1 MTDFTKS
8 DEVAEFFRKQGRN
21 IIPIEPGSKRPIADE
36 DEVMKWKREGCNEI
50 IKEGDPIA
58 MLHGEK
64 SGSWAVD
71 CDDSKILDEFLE
83 DKSKKK
89 NMFIV
94 KTPQNGHHFIWER
107 DPNDFPEKD
116 YVFFDSKKRR
126 IDIRQKGYTLI
137 PPSDHPKT
145 ELGKYQFLTECYT
158 PVKMKWSNFL
168 TILHGNGFF
177 SAEDREESGEKGKKY
192 DYTQL
197 IAGSYKQ
204 GNRRVKQ
211 KSLYI
216 QKRIMGSTEEEAV
229 LAVTKIN
236 ETCIPPID
244 DKEFRENMRSAER
257 YYSNI
262 VKPDI
267 ETQPEGTTNKE
278 NKKQKYDLY
287 EFADII
293 MEKYKFVTTEL
304 KEIYYYS
311 NGVYRPNGDF
321 LISQTCRKIWRE
333 ISIDTKDITEI
344 TKIIMDATGHIPIND
359 FDSDHTKINM
369 KNGMYDITT
378 GKLTEHNPSYLSFT
392 QYHIFYDRTKK
403 CPKFLKFLTKSLE
416 HDVVKICTV
425 LEMMALC
432 FIPRNII
439 EKAFIHVGM
448 GSNGKSTLFNILTA
462 MIGINNITAKTIHD
476 FENNRFSAS
485 ALEGKSAN
493 ISADVGKRGIKN
505 TELIKKLIGGDPID
519 SEKKF
524 KKPYAFRPHAT
535 MIFSANELPEVDDS
549 SDGFARKFELI
560 KWEKKFYGKDR
571 DHSIKQIQYDSS
583 EKAGI
588 MNILLL
594 VMKRLIKTEKLRY
607 ESTVEMTR
615 NEWVRESDSV
625 SKFLED
631 KTTKSPEYF
640 VRVEIFYN
648 HYRKY
653 CVEGK
658 HRIQTRQKFNL
669 KMRDE
674 GLEVKV
680 KKLDSIA
687 TKVWEGVDLKSE
699 LRNKNQVSLIE
710 EDNE

>member
-64 SGSWAVD
+64 SGTWAVD
-71 CDDSKILDEFLE
+71 CDDSKILDEFLT

-107 DPNDFPEKD
+107 DPNDYPEKD

-197 IAGSYKQ
+197 IAGGYKQ

-216 QKRIMGSTEEEAV
+216 QKRMMGSTEEESV
-229 LAVTKIN
+229 LAVTKVN
-236 ETCIPPID
+236 DTCIPPID
-244 DKEFRENMRSAER
+244 EKEFRENMRSAER
-257 YYSNI
+257 YYSNV

-267 ETQPEGTTNKE
+267 ETQPVTSKE
-278 NKKQKYDLY
+278 TKKQKYDLY

-293 MEKYKFVTTEL
+293 MEKHKFVTTDL
-304 KEIYYYS
+304 KEIYHYS
-311 NGVYRPNGDF
+311 NGIYRLNGEF
-321 LISQTCRKIWRE
+321 VISQTCRKIWRE
-333 ISIDTKDITEI
+333 INIDTKDVTEI
-344 TKIIMDATGHIPIND
+344 TKIIMDATGYISIND
-359 FDSDHTKINM
+359 FDPEHTKINM

-378 GKLTEHNPSYLSFT
+378 GELTEHTPEYLSLT
-392 QYHIFYDRTKK
+392 QYDVFYNSTKK
-403 CPKFLKFLTKSLE
+403 CPKFLKFLSKSLE
-416 HDVVKICTV
+416 KDYVKMRTN

-439 EKAFIHVGM
+439 EKAYIHVGA

-462 MIGINNITAKTIHD
+462 MLGINNITAKTIHD
-476 FENNRFSAS
+476 FENNRFSAA
-485 ALEGKSAN
+485 ALEGKAAN
-493 ISADVGKRGIKN
+493 ISADVGKKGIKN
-505 TELIKKLIGGDPID
+505 TELIKKLIGGDPVD

-524 KKPYAFRPHAT
+524 KGAYAFRPNAT

-560 KWEKKFYGKDR
+560 KWDKKFYGKDR

-583 EKAGI
+583 EKSGI
-588 MNILLL
+588 MNLLL
-594 VMKRLIKTEKLRY
+594 PIMRRLIRTQKLRY
-607 ESTVEMTR
+607 ESTVEMTK
-615 NEWVRESDSV
+615 NEWIRESDSI

-631 KTTKSPEYF
+631 RTTKEASYI
-640 VRVEIFYN
+640 VRTEIFYN

-653 CVEGK
+653 CVTGK

-674 GLEVKV
+674 GLEIDVRRI
-680 KKLDSIA
+680 DGNS
-687 TKVWEGVDLKSE
+687 TKVWVGINLTSE
-699 LRNKNQVSLIE
+699 IRAKNQVSLIE
-710 EDNE
+710 EDDE